1 MREGRARLSRK
12 LEANRYAVVHGCGR
26 DLEMVGCLEPRV
38 SLQSGHIESS
48 ADFPNM
54 VAQFLVSSMRMVK

>member
-1 MREGRARLSRK
+1 MREGLARLSRK
-12 LEANRYAVVHGCGR
+12 LEANRYAVVHGCCRG
-26 DLEMVGCLEPRV
+26 LVMVGCLEPRV

-54 VAQFLVSSMRMVK
+54 VVQVSVWPT

>member
-1 MREGRARLSRK
+1 MREGLARLSRK
-12 LEANRYAVVHGCGR
+12 LEANRYAVIHDCCSRGLV
-26 DLEMVGCLEPRV
+26 MVSCLEPRV

-54 VAQFLVSSMRMVK
+54 MAQVSVSPT